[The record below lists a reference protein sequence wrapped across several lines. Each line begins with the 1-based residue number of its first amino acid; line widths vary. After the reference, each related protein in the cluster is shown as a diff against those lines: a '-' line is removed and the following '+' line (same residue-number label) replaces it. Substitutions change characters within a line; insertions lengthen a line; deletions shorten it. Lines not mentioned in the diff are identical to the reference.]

1 MLLRVSLN
9 IAMGARSGTRDEVMR
24 KFTVVGVAA
33 LLSVQPALA
42 NDEGAA
48 LADKAGESGDQIIV
62 TANAGTKTETPLVEM
77 PQPITVI
84 TSEQYISQGAISIS
98 DTVKYA
104 AGVLASPY
112 GRDTRVDG
120 FSVRGIDALQ
130 FRDGMRDIFSYYA
143 SITADPYNFSR
154 VEIVRGPASVLFG
167 QGSIGGL
174 VNLVSKT
181 PEFKTGGELNLVYGS
196 YDRKEVMGDVNLA
209 LADNLAIRAVGR
221 VRDADTYVDHVPDD
235 RVLFAPSIRWQPT
248 PDTDVVL
255 TGLYQEDDTGS
266 TAQFLPIVGNFR
278 PNPANPSERLDPYTF
293 VGKPGWDRYAGRLL
307 QGGGSITHRF
317 SDNIRLSVKARYIDS
332 DLEYKTH
339 YADSYTYPSD
349 PFSVYGTDG
358 RTIGLY
364 ADASDARMNVF
375 STDNNLQFNFNT
387 GTDIEHKLLVG
398 LDYSWNKVGKR
409 GIFGFETVD
418 LYNIDYDA
426 LETYEPA
433 GPYAYNSQKQLGVYV
448 QDQIRFFD
456 RVSVV
461 LGARRDH
468 VTNSTGQK
476 DNATTFRAGIIGE
489 IGAGFSP
496 FFSYTESF
504 LPIAGTLT
512 GPGGVIGDPFEP
524 QTGTQYE
531 AGVKWQ
537 PTPATLVTVTAFHIK
552 EQNRVLYLPNNVT
565 TQSGE
570 LTTKGIEVEA
580 SHRLPGDFEL
590 LVNYGYNQLKSEVNS
605 SLEYMP
611 RHIASIWSTKTFG
624 MTDGAQLRLGAGVV
638 YSGKSK
644 STGALDPYGLN
655 PAIPAGTLYT
665 VVTPSRTTVDALAEI
680 NWQSWRFALNATNL
694 LNNKF
699 YASCLARGDC
709 FMGAPRNVMGT
720 VSYRF

>member
-1 MLLRVSLN
+1 MARMILMAGLV
-9 IAMGARSGTRDEVMR
+9 GAL
-24 KFTVVGVAA
+24 VGQSAW
-33 LLSVQPALA
+33 A
-42 NDEGAA
+42 NDSVSAENARDIVVTGAYA
-48 LADKAGESGDQIIV
+48 S
-62 TANAGTKTETPLVEM
+62 TKTETPMIEL
-77 PQPITVI
+77 PQPFTIITAD
-84 TSEQYISQGAISIS
+84 QFISQGAINIS

-143 SITADPYNFSR
+143 SITSDPYNFSR

-181 PEFKTGGELNLVYGS
+181 PEFRTGGELNLVYGS
-196 YDRKEVMGDVNLA
+196 YDRKEAMGDVNIA
-209 LADNLAIRAVGR
+209 LSGNLAVRAVAR

-266 TAQFLPIVGNFR
+266 TSQFLPIVGTFR
-278 PNPANPSERLDPYTF
+278 PNPANPSGRLDPYTF
-293 VGKPGWDRYAGRLL
+293 VGKAGWDRYNGRSL
-307 QGGGSITHRF
+307 QGGGSVTHKF
-317 SDNIRLSVKARYIDS
+317 SDEIRLSLKARYIDS
-332 DLEYKTH
+332 DLEYFTH
-339 YADSYTYPSD
+339 YADSYTNPTD
-349 PFSVYGTDG
+349 PFAVYGTDG

-364 ADASDARMNVF
+364 SEASDARMNVF
-375 STDNNLQFNFNT
+375 STDNNLQFKFNT
-387 GTDIEHKLLVG
+387 GGNVEHTLLVG
-398 LDYSWNKVGKR
+398 VDYSWNKVGKR
-409 GIFGFETVD
+409 YAATVPEVID
-418 LYNIDYDA
+418 LYDIDYHA
-426 LETYEPA
+426 LLTYDPT
-433 GPYAYNSQKQLGVYV
+433 GPFAYDSQKQLGIYV

-461 LGARRDH
+461 LGARRDR
-468 VTNSTGQK
+468 VTSSNGKK

-504 LPIAGTLT
+504 LPIAGANSD
-512 GPGGVIGDPFEP
+512 GDPFKP
-524 QTGTQYE
+524 QTGTQFE

-537 PTPATLVTVTAFHIK
+537 PNQATLVTITAFHIK
-552 EQNRVLYLPNNVT
+552 ERNRVLYLPNNVT

-570 LTTKGIEVEA
+570 LTTKGIEFEA
-580 SHRLPGDFEL
+580 SHTLPGNFEL
-590 LVNYGYNQLKSEVNS
+590 LLNYGYNQLDSEVNS

-611 RHIASIWSTKTFG
+611 RHIASVWSSKSFG
-624 MTDGAQLRLGAGVV
+624 VADDAQLRLGAGVV
-638 YSGKSK
+638 YAGKGK
-644 STGALDPYGLN
+644 STGAIDPYGLN

-665 VVTPSRTTVDALAEI
+665 IVTPSRTTVDALAEI
-680 NWQSWRFALNATNL
+680 TWDKWRFALNATNL
-694 LNNKF
+694 LNKKNF
-699 YASCLARGDC
+699 ASCLARGDC
-709 FMGAPRNVMGT
+709 FMAAPRNVMAT
-720 VSYRF
+720 VGVRF